1 MFLYKRYIRFG
12 ITAIFAV
19 ATLTAGAQEEQPA
32 PPRQKGVMGLARKVM
47 NFLDTMAVSGIDTTY
62 IAAPKLPWQVMTK
75 LALNQ
80 SDVKMKSM
88 ASGSGMPSFGITS
101 DILCEPRI
109 RTDVSA
115 AVGAWVG
122 YRGYGIGLSK
132 QVAGDKGFYLV
143 LTAMGGRYG
152 ANIRFHNFKTNNPQV
167 RFRYDTDEGPMDYRE
182 EVDLEFPISV
192 NTVTADAY
200 YMFNGKHFS
209 YSAAYDQSMI
219 QLRSAGSFIVGAT
232 YFSSSINYA
241 DNRNADMIF
250 YMNDV
255 GKIKQWQASLG
266 VGYAYNY
273 VPHRNW
279 LISMMAMPNVSIFN
293 RVKADRYSSNWKDV
307 YLQYLGNPA
316 EDDNLDFLL
325 DSNKWEINHEGNVSS
340 NSSLKLNVDVRLAV
354 TYNIGRFFVAAYGT
368 VTQNNANFDGNKTS
382 NLSWYVNSFFGYRF

>member
-19 ATLTAGAQEEQPA
+19 ATLTVGAQEQHA
-32 PPRQKGVMGLARKVM
+32 PPKQKGIMGFARKVM

-62 IAAPKLPWQVMTK
+62 IATPKLPWQVMTK

-80 SDVKMKSM
+80 SDVKMN
-88 ASGSGMPSFGITS
+88 ASVAAAPFAPWGITS
-101 DILCEPRI
+101 DVLCEQRI
-109 RTDVSA
+109 RTDVTS

-122 YRGYGIGLSK
+122 YRGYGVGLSK

-152 ANIRFHNFKTNNPQV
+152 ANIRFLNFKTDNPRV
-167 RFRYDTDEGPMDYRE
+167 KFSFDTEEGH
-182 EVDLEFPISV
+182 EVEYPEVELESPINV
-192 NTVTADAY
+192 KTITADAY
-200 YMFNGKHFS
+200 YMFNGKRFS
-209 YSAAYDQSMI
+209 YSAAYDQSMY

-232 YFSSSINYA
+232 YFQSSTDYA
-241 DNRNADMIF
+241 DNTNADLIF
-250 YMNDV
+250 YMNNV

-279 LISMMAMPNVSIFN
+279 LISMMAMPTFTFVNHI
-293 RVKADRYSSNWKDV
+293 KAERYGSNWKDSF
-307 YLQYLGNPA
+307 LDGD
-316 EDDNLDFLL
+316 EDLDYELWKITPEGTVSRN
-325 DSNKWEINHEGNVSS
+325 SNM
-340 NSSLKLNVDVRLAV
+340 KLNIDLRLAA

-368 VTQNNANFDGNKTS
+368 LTQNNANFEGNKTRT
-382 NLSWYVNSFFGYRF
+382 LSWYVNSFFGYRF

>member
-19 ATLTAGAQEEQPA
+19 ATLTVGAQEQHA
-32 PPRQKGVMGLARKVM
+32 PPKQKGIMGFARKVM

-80 SDVKMKSM
+80 SNVKMN
-88 ASGSGMPSFGITS
+88 ASVAAAPFAPWGITS
-101 DILCEPRI
+101 DVLCEQRI
-109 RTDVSA
+109 RTDVTS

-122 YRGYGIGLSK
+122 YRGYGVGLSK

-152 ANIRFHNFKTNNPQV
+152 ANIRFRVKFSFDTEEGHEVEYPEVELESPINVKT
-167 RFRYDTDEGPMDYRE
+167 
-182 EVDLEFPISV
+182 I
-192 NTVTADAY
+192 TADAY
-200 YMFNGKHFS
+200 YMFNGKRFS
-209 YSAAYDQSMI
+209 YSAAYDQSMY

-232 YFSSSINYA
+232 YFQSSIDYA
-241 DNRNADMIF
+241 DNTNADLIF
-250 YMNDV
+250 YMNNV

-279 LISMMAMPNVSIFN
+279 LISMMAMPTFTFVNHI
-293 RVKADRYSSNWKDV
+293 KAERYGSNWKDSF
-307 YLQYLGNPA
+307 LDGD
-316 EDDNLDFLL
+316 EDLDYELWKITPEGTVSRN
-325 DSNKWEINHEGNVSS
+325 SNM
-340 NSSLKLNVDVRLAV
+340 KLNIDLRLAA

-368 VTQNNANFDGNKTS
+368 LTQNNANFEGNKTRT
-382 NLSWYVNSFFGYRF
+382 LSWYVNSFFGYRF

>member
-19 ATLTAGAQEEQPA
+19 ATLTVGAQEQHA
-32 PPRQKGVMGLARKVM
+32 PPKQKGIMGFARKVM

-80 SDVKMKSM
+80 SDVKMN
-88 ASGSGMPSFGITS
+88 ASVAAAPFAPWGITS
-101 DILCEPRI
+101 DVLCEQRI
-109 RTDVSA
+109 RTDVTS

-122 YRGYGIGLSK
+122 YRGYGVGLSK

-152 ANIRFHNFKTNNPQV
+152 ANIRSHNFKTDNPRV
-167 RFRYDTDEGPMDYRE
+167 KFSFDTEEGH
-182 EVDLEFPISV
+182 EVEYPEVELESPINV
-192 NTVTADAY
+192 KTITADAY
-200 YMFNGKHFS
+200 YMFNGKRFS
-209 YSAAYDQSMI
+209 YSAAYDQSMY

-232 YFSSSINYA
+232 YFQSSIDYA
-241 DNRNADMIF
+241 DNTNADLIF
-250 YMNDV
+250 YMNNV

-279 LISMMAMPNVSIFN
+279 LISMMAMPTFTFVNHI
-293 RVKADRYSSNWKDV
+293 KAERYGSNWKDSF
-307 YLQYLGNPA
+307 LDGD
-316 EDDNLDFLL
+316 EDLDYELWKITPEGTVSRN
-325 DSNKWEINHEGNVSS
+325 SNM
-340 NSSLKLNVDVRLAV
+340 KLNIDLRLAA

-368 VTQNNANFDGNKTS
+368 LTQNNANFEGNKTRT
-382 NLSWYVNSFFGYRF
+382 LSWYVNSFFGYRF

>member
-19 ATLTAGAQEEQPA
+19 ATLTVGAQEQHA
-32 PPRQKGVMGLARKVM
+32 PPKQKGIMGFARKVM

-80 SDVKMKSM
+80 SNVKMN
-88 ASGSGMPSFGITS
+88 ASVAAAPFAPWGITS
-101 DILCEPRI
+101 DVLCEQRI
-109 RTDVSA
+109 RTDVTS

-122 YRGYGIGLSK
+122 YRGYGVGLSK

-152 ANIRFHNFKTNNPQV
+152 ANIRFHNFKTDNPRV
-167 RFRYDTDEGPMDYRE
+167 KFSFDTEEGH
-182 EVDLEFPISV
+182 EVEYPEVELESPINV
-192 NTVTADAY
+192 KTITADAY
-200 YMFNGKHFS
+200 YMFNGKRFS
-209 YSAAYDQSMI
+209 YSAAYDQSMY

-232 YFSSSINYA
+232 YFQSSIDYA
-241 DNRNADMIF
+241 DNTNADLIF
-250 YMNDV
+250 YMNNV

-279 LISMMAMPNVSIFN
+279 LISMMAMPTFTFVNHI
-293 RVKADRYSSNWKDV
+293 KAERYGSNWKDSF
-307 YLQYLGNPA
+307 LDGD
-316 EDDNLDFLL
+316 EDLDYELWKITPEGTVSRN
-325 DSNKWEINHEGNVSS
+325 SNM
-340 NSSLKLNVDVRLAV
+340 KLNIDLRLAA

-368 VTQNNANFDGNKTS
+368 LTQNNANFEGNKTRT
-382 NLSWYVNSFFGYRF
+382 LSWYVNSFFGYRF

>member
-19 ATLTAGAQEEQPA
+19 ATLTVGAQEQHA
-32 PPRQKGVMGLARKVM
+32 PPKQKGIMGFARKVM

-80 SDVKMKSM
+80 SDVKMN
-88 ASGSGMPSFGITS
+88 ASVAAAPFAPWGITS
-101 DILCEPRI
+101 DVLCEQRI
-109 RTDVSA
+109 RTDVTS

-122 YRGYGIGLSK
+122 YRGYGVGLSK

-152 ANIRFHNFKTNNPQV
+152 ANIRFHNFKTHNPRV
-167 RFRYDTDEGPMDYRE
+167 KFSFDTEEGH
-182 EVDLEFPISV
+182 EVEYPEVELESPINV
-192 NTVTADAY
+192 KTITADAY
-200 YMFNGKHFS
+200 YMFNGKRFS
-209 YSAAYDQSMI
+209 YSAAYDQSMY

-232 YFSSSINYA
+232 YFQSSIDYA
-241 DNRNADMIF
+241 DNTNADLIF
-250 YMNDV
+250 YMNNV

-279 LISMMAMPNVSIFN
+279 LISMMAMPTFTFVNHI
-293 RVKADRYSSNWKDV
+293 KAERYGSNWKDSF
-307 YLQYLGNPA
+307 LDGD
-316 EDDNLDFLL
+316 EDLDYEQWKITPEGTVSRN
-325 DSNKWEINHEGNVSS
+325 SNM
-340 NSSLKLNVDVRLAV
+340 KLNIDLRLAA

-368 VTQNNANFDGNKTS
+368 LTQNNANFEGNKTRT
-382 NLSWYVNSFFGYRF
+382 LSWYVNSFFGYRF